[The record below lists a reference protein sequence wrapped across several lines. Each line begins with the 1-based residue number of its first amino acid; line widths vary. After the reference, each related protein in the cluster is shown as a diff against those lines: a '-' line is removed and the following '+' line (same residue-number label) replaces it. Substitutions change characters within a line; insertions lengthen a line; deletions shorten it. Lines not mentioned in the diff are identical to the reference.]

1 MINEQEMFTISQ
13 TAEITGLSVH
23 TLRYYERIG
32 LIRPID
38 RAGNTH
44 RRYSSDDIEWIKF
57 LLRLRATGM
66 AIQDMKTYAELQR
79 AGEET
84 LVERVEMLKI
94 LQRDVEARISELNE
108 HLGLVRHKIEF
119 YGAVI
124 AGQKQETSA

>member
-1 MINEQEMFTISQ
+1 MLNDQELFTISQ
-13 TAEITGLSVH
+13 VAEITGLSVH

-44 RRYSSDDIEWIKF
+44 RRYSSDDIGWVEF
-57 LLRLRATGM
+57 LLKLRATGM
-66 AIQDMKTYAELQR
+66 AIQNMKTYAELQR

-84 LVERVEMLKI
+84 LEERVEMLKT
-94 LQRDVEARISELNE
+94 LQFDVKAHIHELNE
-108 HLGLVRHKIEF
+108 HLELIRHKIEF
-119 YGAVI
+119 YSAVI